1 MTPEFVIYISKQT
14 LSTAMMILLPIL
26 GGGLVVGLTIGI
38 FQAVTQI
45 NEMTLTFIPKM
56 AVVGFIILLLM
67 PWTID
72 VVVGFT
78 REIFNQIGAL
88 TP

>member
-1 MTPEFVIYISKQT
+1 MSIDYVIFISKET
-14 LSTAMMILLPIL
+14 LTTAMFILVPIL
-26 GGGLVVGLTIGI
+26 GGGLLVGLSVGI

-67 PWTID
+67 PWFLDILLT
-72 VVVGFT
+72 FT
-78 REIFNQIGAL
+78 LEVYNQIPL
-88 TP
+88 MIE